1 MTGLP
6 AALAAVLSLAAA
18 GPILAGTWRGRD
30 NPQVMSWCIWA
41 ALPLTGGLAMAGSD
55 YMLPAVNVL
64 AVGVSCALVAV
75 LALRIPAA
83 RRDPPPRLRLW
94 PGGPQPRLDLLCL
107 PGAVAGLVLT
117 AVVRSPVPA
126 VMVTAATDALAF
138 PPTYGHIWAEPR
150 KEPWLSY
157 ALYSAGGA
165 VSLTVADW
173 HTPAGWVYPVYLCAG
188 DGAAAVLIVARRH
201 VTAGVLIRPVAG
213 APSPVSEWVQPAGPP
228 EWPGAADPLTLP
240 VAGPL
245 PPYPDPDDGLRWYER
260 PDWYAA
266 VRVSGLLPDLTEIAG
281 RAWVLE
287 TVRWAQEQAASMCL
301 GHRRAGCRQCT
312 RVTPRPAWLRPP

>member
-1 MTGLP
+1 VTGLP
-6 AALAAVLSLAAA
+6 VVIAAVLSMAGA
-18 GPILAGTWRGRD
+18 GPMLLGTWRGRD

-41 ALPLTGGLAMAGSD
+41 ALPLTGGVAMAGSD

-75 LALRIPAA
+75 LALRIPAD

-94 PGGPQPRLDLLCL
+94 PGGPAPRLDLLCL
-107 PGAVAGLVLT
+107 PGAAAGLVLT
-117 AVVRSPVPA
+117 VVVRAPVPA
-126 VMVTAATDALAF
+126 VVVTAATDALAF
-138 PPTYGHIWAEPR
+138 PPTYGHIWAKPHR
-150 KEPWLSY
+150 EPWLSY

-188 DGAAAVLIVARRH
+188 DGVAAALIVARRH

-213 APSPVSEWVQPAGPP
+213 PLPPEPEWMYPEGPP
-228 EWPGAADPLTLP
+228 LWPGEADGDPLIRP
-240 VAGPL
+240 VAGP
-245 PPYPDPDDGLRWYER
+245 PDPDDGLRWYER
-260 PDWYAA
+260 PDWYESI
-266 VRVSGLLPDLTEIAG
+266 RVSGLLPDLAEIAS
-281 RAWVLE
+281 RAWMLD

-301 GHRRAGCRQCT
+301 GHHRYGCHECAPAALRCL
-312 RVTPRPAWLRPP
+312 RPAPGGP